1 MKYKFKLK
9 HLVLAV
15 LVVKAVLYGGA
26 KPAGRQRGKGL
37 LQPFVSQK
45 MGQSHQIFRN

>member
-15 LVVKAVLYGGA
+15 LVVKAVLNGGA
-26 KPAGRQRGKGL
+26 KPAGTSA
-37 LQPFVSQK
+37 PPDDV
-45 MGQSHQIFRN
+45 